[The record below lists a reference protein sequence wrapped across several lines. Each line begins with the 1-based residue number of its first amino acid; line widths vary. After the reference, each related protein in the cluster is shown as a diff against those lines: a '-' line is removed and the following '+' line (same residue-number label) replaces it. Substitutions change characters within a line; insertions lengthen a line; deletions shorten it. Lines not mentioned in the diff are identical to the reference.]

1 MAGVTEE
8 LIGRLEA
15 LKMVCDKLA
24 FPIALKHDTVSI
36 KEAFG
41 MRLAREVKSPET
53 FPSFSR
59 SLRDGYAVR
68 SADVIG
74 ASTSSPVFL
83 RKCGTIPMG
92 RLTDESLPKEGAMQ
106 IFTGGILP
114 QNSDAVVMLEDTEES
129 GPWIEIR
136 KSVMPGE
143 NVILKGEEVKSGD
156 IVGSP
161 GELLDFRNVPAIAG
175 LGVDRIDTVG
185 LNIGILSTGDEIVDI
200 GAQSV
205 PPGCVRDVNS
215 TMLQLMLK
223 SYGYRS
229 TFLGIVPD
237 DLEMLEMA
245 VKNALPENDVV
256 ILSGGSSVSSRDFC
270 LEVMENLDAPGLI
283 VRGVNMRP
291 GKPTLI
297 GGIKE
302 KAKLIISLP
311 GHPLSCAIVARVI
324 LVPLLDIM
332 IGGMELYEKNFMPVK
347 MKCLDDFI
355 GTSGIE
361 EYVPVILRTDGV
373 LPVNSKSGYISALRG
388 TAGLGMLPINTETL
402 RKGEEI
408 GVILW

>member
-8 LIGRLEA
+8 LIGRQEA
-15 LKMVCDKLA
+15 LNLVCDKLA
-24 FPIALKHDTVSI
+24 FPIALKHDTISI

-41 MRLAREVKSPET
+41 MRLARNVISPEP

-83 RKCGTIPMG
+83 KKCGVIPMG
-92 RLTDESLPKEGAMQ
+92 CLIDESLPKEGAMQ

-136 KSVMPGE
+136 KGVMPGE
-143 NVILKGEEVKSGD
+143 NVIFQGEEVKCKD
-156 IVGSP
+156 VIGSI
-161 GELLDFRNVPAIAG
+161 GELLDFKNIPAMVG
-175 LGVDRIDTVG
+175 LGIDHVDTVDI
-185 LNIGILSTGDEIVDI
+185 NIGILSTGDEIVD
-200 GAQSV
+200 AEARSV

-215 TMLQLMLK
+215 VMLGLMLK
-223 SYGYRS
+223 SYGYKT
-229 TFLGIVPD
+229 TFLGIIPD
-237 DLEMLEMA
+237 DLKMLDRA
-245 VKNALPENDVV
+245 VKDALSENDVV

-270 LEVMENLDAPGLI
+270 LEVMEGLDVPGLI

-332 IGGMELYEKNFMPVK
+332 IGGMNLYEKNFMPVR

-361 EYVPVILRTDGV
+361 EYVPVILRPEGV
-373 LPVNSKSGYISALRG
+373 LPANSKSGYISALRG
-388 TAGLGMLPINTETL
+388 TVGLGMLPINTETL